1 MKWFYLL
8 LPLAGGLAVGMQ
20 AAINGGLGKKVGSIE
35 ATFISFC
42 IGTAALFFMV
52 LFLGKG
58 NILAVS
64 EVPKYQLTG
73 GILGAF
79 YLAAI
84 VFAVPRIGVSMSFLA
99 VITGQLLISALIDH
113 FGLFGAPKI
122 PMDLKKVIALCLML
136 SAIYLFHH
144 K

>member
-8 LPLAGGLAVGMQ
+8 LSLIGGLAVGMQ
-20 AAINGGLGKKVGSIE
+20 AAVNGGLGKKVGPIE

-42 IGTAALFFMV
+42 VGTAALFFMV
-52 LFLGKG
+52 LFWGKG

-64 EVPKYQLTG
+64 EVPKFQLIG

-79 YLAAI
+79 YLAVVVI
-84 VFAVPRIGVSMSFLA
+84 AVPKVGVSGALFA

-113 FGLFGAPKI
+113 FGLFGAQQFPL
-122 PMDLKKVIALCLML
+122 DLKKLIALGLML
-136 SAIYLFHH
+136 GALYLFHH

>member
-1 MKWFYLL
+1 
-8 LPLAGGLAVGMQ
+8 
-20 AAINGGLGKKVGSIE
+20 
-35 ATFISFC
+35 TFISFC

-122 PMDLKKVIALCLML
+122 PMDLKKVVALCLML